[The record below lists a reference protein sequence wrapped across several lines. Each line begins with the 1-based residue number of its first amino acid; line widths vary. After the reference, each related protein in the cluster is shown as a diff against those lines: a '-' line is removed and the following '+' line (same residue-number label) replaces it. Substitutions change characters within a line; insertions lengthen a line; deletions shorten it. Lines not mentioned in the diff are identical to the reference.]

1 MASPVVRVLFH
12 HILVVLLRDKH
23 DLCHSFKNTTGSL
36 LQLLCCHSFYQL
48 LLATCNLQKQ
58 IRITRVSYKIPNSIL
73 TRSIHDLVFHF
84 FSQCLCLFSLH
95 DLVFHFFSQCLC
107 LFSCTQPKF
116 SFVLHD
122 LVFHF
127 FSQCLCLFSCS
138 QPKFSFGCKL
148 MLQAYT
154 FLPFLKHAS
163 SVAMFYL

>member
-36 LQLLCCHSFYQL
+36 LQLLCCHSFCQL

-73 TRSIHDLVFHF
+73 TRSI
-84 FSQCLCLFSLH
+84 
-95 DLVFHFFSQCLC
+95 
-107 LFSCTQPKF
+107 
-116 SFVLHD
+116 HD